1 MIKVSTTHTK
11 IKGDTPTLEAE
22 FVALITVMH
31 KIFKDCGL
39 DDEKAKERIKEDV
52 EMAFA
57 SIDGTLAEYAIHRLA
72 RTIKKMGEEKND
84 DLQ

>member
-11 IKGDTPTLEAE
+11 LKGDIVTLEAE
-22 FVALITVMH
+22 FVALVIGMH

-39 DDEKAKERIKEDV
+39 DDKEAKERIKEDI

-57 SIDGTLAEYAIHRLA
+57 SIDGTLAEYAMHRLA
-72 RTIKKMGEEKND
+72 KALKKAGKENEE
-84 DLQ
+84 